1 MGLAVK
7 LTLAFAAVAVAAV
20 ALTAFLISRA
30 TDSAFGVYV
39 THIRGMGTMMG
50 GMMHEM
56 MGAPEGEFLTTV
68 NQSLWLAGGI
78 AVLAAVGLGL
88 LLARQMAMPLRGLTV
103 AARRIAG
110 GALDERVPVA
120 TRDEIGEL
128 AASFNAMAEALARNE
143 TLRRNMI
150 ADIAHELRTPLSVLQ
165 GKLEAIQ
172 DGVAQPTP
180 REVAS
185 LHEEVMLLARL
196 VADLRTLSLADAGQL
211 ELRRE
216 PVDLAAVAQRV
227 VRAMR
232 AQSEGK
238 GVALT
243 LDLQSG
249 GLSALADPDRV
260 VQVMENLLSNAIRH
274 TPTGGRVDVRVSARD
289 GQVRLTVADSGPGIP
304 SDDLPHVFERFYRAD
319 RSRSRASGGSGLGLA
334 IVRHLMEAMGGR
346 VDVESQPGRG
356 ATFHCTF
363 NTGQGPPVASADAR
377 A

>member
-1 MGLAVK
+1 MPRMGLAVK
-7 LTLAFAAVAVAAV
+7 LTLGFAAVAVAAV
-20 ALTAFLISRA
+20 ALTSFLIARA

-39 THIRGMGTMMG
+39 THTRGMGTMMG
-50 GMMHEM
+50 GMMQEM
-56 MGAPEGEFLTTV
+56 MGVQEGEFLTTV

-88 LLARQMAMPLRGLTV
+88 LLARQMALPLRGLTV

-150 ADIAHELRTPLSVLQ
+150 ADIAHELRTPLSVRQ

-216 PVDLAAVAQRV
+216 PVDLTVIARRV
-227 VRAMR
+227 VEAMR
-232 AQSEGK
+232 SHAEDK
-238 GVALT
+238 GVALA
-243 LDLQSG
+243 LDAQPGAPSV
-249 GLSALADPDRV
+249 SADTDRV
-260 VQVMENLLSNAIRH
+260 VQVLENLLSNAIRH
-274 TPTGGRVDVRVSARD
+274 TPAGGRVGVRVSARD

-304 SDDLPHVFERFYRAD
+304 PEDMPHMFERFYRAD

-334 IVRHLMEAMGGR
+334 IVRQLMEAMGGR
-346 VDVESQPGRG
+346 VEVESQPGRG
-356 ATFHCTF
+356 AAFTCTF
-363 NTGQGPPVASADAR
+363 SAG
-377 A
+377 